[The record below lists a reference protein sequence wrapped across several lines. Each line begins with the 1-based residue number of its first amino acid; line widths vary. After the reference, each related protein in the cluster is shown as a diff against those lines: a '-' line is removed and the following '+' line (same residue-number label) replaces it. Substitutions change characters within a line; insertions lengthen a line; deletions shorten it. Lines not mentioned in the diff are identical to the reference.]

1 MHLDPVEE
9 TSYID
14 GEVREYPQPTTSPY
28 KAPVV
33 TLIIGRDEYIIPEF
47 YLRQFPQ
54 LRRSP
59 KAFEQG
65 YNPSLKFVSSI
76 DVDEDIGHTL
86 VHYLYTGEY
95 ETLRDGPDP
104 SIPRRTIEYRRSAFA
119 YLAARKYGLG
129 GLETHAKHYI
139 EVFDRDVSTP
149 DILRIAR
156 SIYSKLPRDETWFQ
170 DYIRVKMED
179 EFEADE
185 AVFKREW
192 FLNGIG
198 RDASFDRLLV
208 QIMAEIYSDKLAT
221 VNFRRLENGRQI
233 VHSMANGDAVR
244 ISEETIPEEPEEE
257 PAFEDV
263 VPEVEPSHG
272 YDGSTEDEGTGE
284 YSGRRQQPESEPVS
298 EDWPLTPSPPPSAS
312 SPHPT
317 DETIA
322 VDDQPSFPKPEPNSH
337 TEPDEQ
343 PKDDGWGAWAP
354 LRKRGKNKKKNK
366 KLKIVEPEAESR
378 AEPAPAERWP
388 EVRHATSDESYG
400 FGPPTPLSPVYEEEA
415 PLPLRPASASL
426 LEGPSY

>member
-1 MHLDPVEE
+1 MHRDPVEE

-104 SIPRRTIEYRRSAFA
+104 TIPRRTIEYRRSAFA

-129 GLETHAKHYI
+129 GLEAHAKHYI
-139 EVFDRDVSTP
+139 EVFDRDVPTP

-179 EFEADE
+179 EFEADD

-221 VNFRRLENGRQI
+221 VNFRRLDNGRQI

-244 ISEETIPEEPEEE
+244 ISEETIPEEE

-284 YSGRRQQPESEPVS
+284 YSGKRQQPESEPVS

-312 SPHPT
+312 PHPT

-322 VDDQPSFPKPEPNSH
+322 VDEQPSFPKPEPKSH
-337 TEPDEQ
+337 PEPNAES
-343 PKDDGWGAWAP
+343 KDDGWGEPWAP
-354 LRKRGKNKKKNK
+354 LRKRDKKKKKNK
-366 KLKIVEPEAESR
+366 KLKIVEPETESR
-378 AEPAPAERWP
+378 AEHAPAERWP